1 MRWHRSA
8 AFDFRSPS
16 PEVTLEMTDSS
27 PTSNPEDLPSPITTE
42 ATISGK
48 WVVLAIL
55 SFGVFLTGFMW
66 IYTYLSNKP
75 FIPLRHA
82 IIKEYSRATSPI
94 VQGGKERG
102 RGASI
107 LRIVMNVEF
116 DPTEKTDGVPLKVAG
131 IERRVAELARENLDL
146 KEYER
151 WEFFLV
157 YYPPEALP
165 KRWESKRDI
174 SEIREDRF

>member
-1 MRWHRSA
+1 
-8 AFDFRSPS
+8 
-16 PEVTLEMTDSS
+16 MTDPS
-27 PTSNPEDLPSPITTE
+27 PTSDAENIPSPITTE
-42 ATISGK
+42 STISGK
-48 WVVLAIL
+48 WVVLAML
-55 SFGVFLTGFMW
+55 SFAILLTGFMW

-102 RGASI
+102 RGSSI

-116 DPTEKTDGVPLKVAG
+116 DPTEKTDGVPQKVAG
-131 IERRVAELARENLDL
+131 IEHRVAELARENLDL
-146 KEYER
+146 KEYDR